1 MCVYHMS
8 LENTQENTHGRVLF
22 KSAALLGPY
31 FNLNIFLGVFRV
43 FQSRAFKIT
52 SESLISSLIL
62 SSWWCESSNVYIW
75 LIFKNVICYFETT
88 PYHERWFSIFL
99 KKYHKTPKKQVLD
112 STETLLKPNI
122 LNTFSIK
129 NILRHWNLEQVLV
142 QINAF

>member
-62 SSWWCESSNVYIW
+62 SSWWCESSHVYIW

-88 PYHERWFSIFL
+88 PYTNADLVFFL

-112 STETLLKPNI
+112 STETSLKPNI
-122 LNTFSIK
+122 PNTFSIK
-129 NILRHWNLEQVLV
+129 NILRH
-142 QINAF
+142 